1 MCCIYAYKPHFTWY
15 VVCITKE
22 CRFRRIEM
30 TTKKFD
36 ATPTAG
42 EPINLEEISKE
53 SVQEAW
59 KDYEAKPEYKAFN
72 KHDLIESMQHSEEE
86 QNKSS

>member
-1 MCCIYAYKPHFTWY
+1 
-15 VVCITKE
+15 
-22 CRFRRIEM
+22 M

-59 KDYEAKPEYKAFN
+59 KENRRVEINYEAVPPLLK
-72 KHDLIESMQHSEEE
+72 
-86 QNKSS
+86 

>member
-1 MCCIYAYKPHFTWY
+1 
-15 VVCITKE
+15 
-22 CRFRRIEM
+22 M

-53 SVQEAW
+53 SCLL
-59 KDYEAKPEYKAFN
+59 Y
-72 KHDLIESMQHSEEE
+72 
-86 QNKSS
+86 

>member
-1 MCCIYAYKPHFTWY
+1 M
-15 VVCITKE
+15 
-22 CRFRRIEM
+22 RIEM

>member
-1 MCCIYAYKPHFTWY
+1 
-15 VVCITKE
+15 
-22 CRFRRIEM
+22 M

-59 KDYEAKPEYKAFN
+59 KIMRQNLNIKL
-72 KHDLIESMQHSEEE
+72 LISMI
-86 QNKSS
+86 

>member
-1 MCCIYAYKPHFTWY
+1 
-15 VVCITKE
+15 
-22 CRFRRIEM
+22 M

-59 KDYEAKPEYKAFN
+59 KDYEAKPEYKGQS
-72 KHDLIESMQHSEEE
+72 KT
-86 QNKSS
+86 